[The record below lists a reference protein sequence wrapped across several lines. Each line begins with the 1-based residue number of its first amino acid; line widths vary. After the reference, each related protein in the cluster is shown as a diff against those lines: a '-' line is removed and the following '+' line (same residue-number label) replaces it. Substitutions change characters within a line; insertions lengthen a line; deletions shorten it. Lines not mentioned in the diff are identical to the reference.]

1 MLNQVLN
8 KIDNVQ
14 EESITVWCD
23 FLKFPGIGTD
33 PAHHAD
39 CRATANWLEAY
50 MNGFG
55 LVTSQHE
62 TTGQPAVIGRWGQG
76 QSQLPHVLFYGH
88 YDVQPVDPLNLWHA
102 PPFEP
107 RLGKT
112 ERGRPAIF
120 ARGASDDKGQL
131 LTFLEA
137 IRIWLSVHGSL
148 PFRLTVLIEGD
159 EEGDS
164 EHIARFLEK
173 QGKALKADIALICD
187 TEIWDDDVPAITTSL
202 RGCIAEDVIITGPRI
217 DLHSGY
223 YGGPATNPIKVLSTL
238 IAKLHDQ
245 NGRITIPHFYDG
257 VKPISKVKAAQWA
270 SLKFKAKDYLGEVGQ
285 TTASG
290 EKGFT
295 LAEQL
300 WSRPTC
306 EVNGMWG
313 GYQGVGAKTVLPAE
327 ATAKITFRLVEGQN
341 PKKIR
346 ANFRKYL
353 KSMLPENCKIK
364 FATHGGDSTGI
375 AVDEKSPWVK
385 HASAALAEEWGKPTA
400 LVGSGVSIPVVA
412 NFKDFQNME
421 SLLIGFSRFDDA
433 AHSPN
438 EKYDVECFHKGMRS
452 WARLIGKVAEG
463 KIK

>member
-1 MLNQVLN
+1 MLTPVLD
-8 KIDNVQ
+8 KIDKAQ
-14 EESITVWCD
+14 EESIGLWCD
-23 FLKFPGIGTD
+23 FLRFSGIGTN

-39 CRATANWLEAY
+39 CRATADWLEGY
-50 MNGFG
+50 LTRFG
-55 LVTSQHE
+55 LTTRQHE
-62 TTGQPAVIGRWGQG
+62 TTGQPAVIGRWGQDRVD
-76 QSQLPHVLFYGH
+76 LPHVLFYGH
-88 YDVQPVDPLNLWHA
+88 HDVQPVDPLNLWQS

-107 RLGKT
+107 RFGKT
-112 ERGRPAIF
+112 ERGRAAIF

-137 IRIWLSVHGSL
+137 SRLWLSVHGSL

-164 EHIARFLEK
+164 EHIAKFLEK

-187 TEIWDDDVPAITTSL
+187 TEIWNDDVPAITTSL
-202 RGCIAEDVIITGPRI
+202 RGCIAEDVTITGPRI

-223 YGGPATNPIKVLSTL
+223 YGGPATNPIEVLSGL
-238 IAKLHDQ
+238 LDKLHDK
-245 NGRITIPHFYDG
+245 NGRVTIPNFYEG
-257 VKPISKVKAAQWA
+257 VKPISKAKSAQWQ

-290 EKGFT
+290 ETGFT

-300 WSRPTC
+300 WARPTC
-306 EVNGMWG
+306 EVNGIWG
-313 GYQGVGAKTVLPAE
+313 GYQGAGSKTVLPAE
-327 ATAKITFRLVEGQN
+327 AAAKITFRLVEGQN

-346 ANFRKYL
+346 AAFRKYL
-353 KSMLPENCKIK
+353 KSLLPADCKLT
-364 FATHGGDSTGI
+364 FQTHGGDSTGI
-375 AVDEKSPWVK
+375 AVDEKSPWVIQ
-385 HASAALAEEWGKPTA
+385 ASAALAEEWGKPTA
-400 LVGSGVSIPVVA
+400 LVGSGVSIPVVS
-412 NFKDFQNME
+412 NFKDYQNME
-421 SLLIGFSRFDDA
+421 SLLIGFSRFDDG

-438 EKYDVECFHKGMRS
+438 EKYDIECFHKGMRS